1 MAYTDLSGL
10 AKKSNQIVLNGV
22 RGMQFGKE
30 VISVQCTVNDI
41 LKFLEIDGNVQ
52 REVDTNKVAS
62 IKKYIQYGLD
72 GNNIYFSPLIFSA
85 RGNGNFNE
93 TKGKFILNMNESLI
107 ILDGQHRIKA
117 FEELKNRL
125 QMIKNK
131 DEEDKTLNEKYTSIL
146 EFPLSIQIY
155 RNLNLQQERQLFTDI
170 NTKSSVVSNTLLIMY
185 KEGDLYGSL
194 VKEIIKSHPS
204 ICSDSFECRAKT
216 TRTKFMTA
224 ATLYIISKKLNEGA
238 YNIRSQYSKINLNNY
253 SKFKSNTE
261 HFLTLLIKY
270 APKDAL
276 DRDKYIIFIP
286 NVITAIA
293 MFVYKM
299 QKQNEDLSM
308 EELFKEVIYN
318 IDWSHKNSDFTELAV
333 KFNKKTKKYNFGA
346 IGRIVRTFSNY
357 LIKCL
362 QERSQFKW
370 EI

>member
-1 MAYTDLSGL
+1 MDLSGL
-10 AKKSNQIVLNGV
+10 TKKSNQIVLNGV

-30 VISVQCTVNDI
+30 VISVQCTVNDV
-41 LKFLEIDGNVQ
+41 LKFLEIDRDVQ
-52 REVDTNKVAS
+52 RDVDTNKVAS
-62 IKKYIQYGLD
+62 IRKYIQYGLD

-85 RGNGNFNE
+85 RNRGNFNE
-93 TKGKFILNMNESLI
+93 NKNKFILDMDESLI

-117 FEELKNRL
+117 FEELKNML
-125 QMIKNK
+125 EVIKNK
-131 DEEDKTLNEKYTSIL
+131 DEEDTTLYKKHKDIL
-146 EFPLSIQIY
+146 NFPLSIQIY

-170 NTKSSVVSNTLLIMY
+170 NTKSSAVSNTLLIMY
-185 KEGDLYGSL
+185 KEEDLHGNL

-204 ICSDSFECRAKT
+204 ISPDLFECRAKT

-224 ATLYIISKKLNEGA
+224 ATLYIVSKTLNEGV
-238 YNIRSQYSKINLNNY
+238 YSIRNQPSKINLNNY
-253 SKFKSNTE
+253 SKFKDNTE
-261 HFLTLLIKY
+261 QFLTLLMKY

-299 QKQNEDLSM
+299 QKENTNVSM
-308 EELFKEVIYN
+308 EKLFKEVIYP
-318 IDWSHKNSDFTELAV
+318 IDWSHKNSDFTKLAV

-346 IGRIVRTFSNY
+346 IGRIVKTFSNY
-357 LIKCL
+357 LIECL

-370 EI
+370 EIQ